1 MSRVSAR
8 APGTATTAG
17 VVTRL
22 LAAAVDLTVV
32 LVALGLLI
40 LVAAGARFLW
50 SPASFRWP
58 APPSELSLLLGA
70 LCAVGY
76 LAVAWSE
83 TGRTYGGALL
93 GIRVLGRDGGPLDP
107 VRAALR
113 AVLCLAFPLGLLWA
127 AVSPSRRSLQD
138 LVVGSSVHYEPG
150 G

>member
-1 MSRVSAR
+1 MSRVP
-8 APGTATTAG
+8 APSRTVPAG

-22 LAAAVDLTVV
+22 LAAAVDLAVV
-32 LVALGLLI
+32 LVALGLLV

-58 APPSELSLLLGA
+58 TPPSELSVLLGG

-93 GIRVLGRDGGPLDP
+93 GVRVVARDGGPLGP
-107 VRAALR
+107 ARAGLR
-113 AVLCLAFPLGLLWA
+113 ALLCLVFPMGLLWVA
-127 AVSPSRRSLQD
+127 ASASRSSVQD
-138 LVVGSSVHYEPG
+138 LVVGSSVRYDRRS
-150 G
+150 

>member
-1 MSRVSAR
+1 MTR
-8 APGTATTAG
+8 APAPASATTAG

-22 LAAAVDLTVV
+22 LAAAVDLAVV
-32 LVALGLLI
+32 LVALGLLV

-50 SPASFRWP
+50 SPVSFRWP

-93 GIRVLGRDGGPLDP
+93 GVRVVDRDGGPLDRG
-107 VRAALR
+107 RAALR
-113 AVLCLAFPLGLLWA
+113 AVLCLVFPLGLLWV
-127 AVSPSRRSLQD
+127 AVSASRRSLQD
-138 LVVGSSVHYEPG
+138 LVVSSSVRYDRSA
-150 G
+150 